1 MTTPTQLN
9 WKATTPEQRN
19 NACACFMPPSDCNPI
34 LSWHLHIGEF
44 DLGALTIQTQREAD
58 EFRAQILKLNAQEW
72 EYSPLAK
79 YACWDRREAC
89 QLVQHRRSLRYSDT
103 PGGAWTL
110 MEELKRQ
117 GHMIA
122 IAARAGATFISAERY
137 NEAKPVII
145 RSGEQIEPK
154 IVAFEGSEPF
164 SELAAM
170 LFLTINGCQ
179 IIQ

>member
-9 WKATTPEQRN
+9 WKATTPEHRN
-19 NACACFMPPSDCNPI
+19 NACACFMPPSDCNQI
-34 LSWHLHIGEF
+34 LSWHLHIGKQ
-44 DLGALTIQTQREAD
+44 DMGPLTVQTKNEAD
-58 EFRAQILKLNAQEW
+58 AWLSIRQSSREHFERSFGKFCPWDQRLDCQIVE
-72 EYSPLAK
+72 
-79 YACWDRREAC
+79 
-89 QLVQHRRSLRYSDT
+89 HRRSLRYSDT

-170 LFLTINGCQ
+170 LFLTVNGCQ